1 MPFFRYVARD
11 RAGKLIDEVV
21 ETVNEEDLVSGLQ
34 SKGLLVISVALAPK
48 VTKSK
53 KSGNDKRRYHRAIKS
68 HDLIMFSRELATLLG
83 AGVTLIKGLDILCK
97 QIESQLLLAA
107 VEQIK
112 KDVEGGYTFQNALK
126 KHEKIFSSFWI
137 NLVETGEAS
146 GHLPSSL
153 DQVATY
159 LEENAELKRKIVSA
173 LMYPLIL
180 VIVATG
186 AIAVFL
192 LKIIPIFAEIF
203 KGFNVEL
210 PVLTQMV
217 INLSNVVRMY
227 FFPVAGTIAGL
238 FFVIKKYISTEKG
251 RLQFDGI
258 LLKIPVVGELSRE
271 IATERF
277 ASGLGTL
284 IKSGVPILH
293 ALEIS
298 EKIAGNKVMENALK
312 EVKTAVKEGKSM
324 GQTMGNSNLFSP
336 LVIQMIIVGEEIGEL
351 GKMLDRVSLFYK
363 ERVNTFIVRL
373 TTMFEPIVLVFMG
386 IVVGVLVVAMF
397 MPIFSISSAIKA
409 SG

>member
-11 RAGKLIDEVV
+11 RAGKLIDEVA
-21 ETVNEEDLVSGLQ
+21 ESVNEEDLVSNLQ
-34 SKGLLVISVALAPK
+34 LRGLLVVSVELASK
-48 VTKSK
+48 VIKSDK
-53 KSGNDKRRYHRAIKS
+53 TADKRRFHRAIKS
-68 HDLIMFSRELATLLG
+68 YDLIMFSRELSTLLG
-83 AGVTLIKGLDILCK
+83 AGVTLIRGLEILCK
-97 QIESQLLLAA
+97 QIESKMLLVT

-137 NLVETGEAS
+137 NLVETGEVS
-146 GHLPSSL
+146 GQLPSSL

-159 LEENAELKRKIVSA
+159 LEENAELKRKIILA

-210 PVLTQMV
+210 PVLTQIV
-217 INLSNVVRMY
+217 INISNIVRKY
-227 FFPVAGTIAGL
+227 IFLASGIIIVL
-238 FFVIKKYISTEKG
+238 FFAIKKYISTEKG
-251 RLQFDGI
+251 RWQFDGI
-258 LLKIPVVGELSRE
+258 MLKIPVLGDLTRE
-271 IATERF
+271 IATQRF

-298 EKIAGNKVMENALK
+298 EKIAGNKVMEKALK
-312 EVKTAVKEGKSM
+312 EVRTAVEEGKSI
-324 GQTMGNSNLFSP
+324 GQTIGNSGLFSP
-336 LVIQMIIVGEEIGEL
+336 LVIQMIVVGEEIGEL
-351 GKMLDRVSLFYK
+351 GKMLDRISVFYK
-363 ERVNTFIVRL
+363 TRVNTFIARL

-386 IVVGVLVVAMF
+386 IVVGVLVVAMY

>member
-11 RAGKLIDEVV
+11 KSGKLIDEVI
-21 ETVNEEDLVSGLQ
+21 ETVNEEGLVNSLQ
-34 SKGLLVISVALAPK
+34 AKGLLVISVGPVLE
-48 VTKSK
+48 VKSK
-53 KSGNDKRRYHRAIKS
+53 KKVDKRKYHRAVKP

-83 AGVTLIKGLDILCK
+83 AGVTLIKSLDILCR
-97 QIESQLLLAA
+97 QIESQTLLRV

-126 KHEKIFSSFWI
+126 KHNKIFSSFWI

-153 DQVATY
+153 DQVAIY
-159 LEENAELKRKIVSA
+159 LEESAELKKKIVSA

-180 VIVATG
+180 VIVATS

-192 LKIIPIFAEIF
+192 LKIIPIFSEIF

-210 PVLTQMV
+210 PVLTQIV
-217 INLSNVVRMY
+217 INISNIVRRY
-227 FFPVAGTIAGL
+227 FFLVAGILVAL
-238 FFVIKKYISTEKG
+238 FFIIKKYISTEKG
-251 RLQFDGI
+251 RWQFDNI
-258 LLKIPVVGELSRE
+258 ALKVPVIGQLMQE

-293 ALEIS
+293 ALEIT
-298 EKIAGNKVMENALK
+298 EKTAGNKVVEKALR
-312 EVKTAVKEGKSM
+312 EVRIAVKEGKGM
-324 GQTMGNSNLFSP
+324 GQTMQSSNLFSP
-336 LVIQMIIVGEEIGEL
+336 LVVQMVIVGEEIGEL
-351 GKMLDRVSLFYK
+351 GKMLDRVSAFYK
-363 ERVNTFIVRL
+363 ARVNTFISRL

-397 MPIFSISSAIKA
+397 MPIFSISSAVKA

>member
-1 MPFFRYVARD
+1 MPFFRYIARD
-11 RAGKLIDEVV
+11 KAGKLIDEMI
-21 ETVNEEDLVSGLQ
+21 ETKNEEDLINSLQ
-34 SKGLLVISVALAPK
+34 AKGLLVISVGPMAE
-48 VTKSK
+48 VKSK
-53 KSGNDKRRYHRAIKS
+53 KKADMRKYHRAVKP

-83 AGVTLIKGLDILCK
+83 AGVTLIKSLEILCK
-97 QIESQLLLAA
+97 QIESQTLLKA

-126 KHEKIFSSFWI
+126 KHDKIFSSFWI

-146 GHLPSSL
+146 GHLPLSL
-153 DQVATY
+153 DQVAVY
-159 LEENAELKRKIVSA
+159 LEENAALKGKIISA
-173 LMYPLIL
+173 LMYPMVL
-180 VIVATG
+180 VVVATG

-192 LKIIPIFAEIF
+192 IKIIPIFSEIF

-217 INLSNVVRMY
+217 INISNIARKY
-227 FFPVAGTIAGL
+227 FFIVIGIAIAI

-251 RLQFDGI
+251 RWQFDQAI
-258 LLKIPVVGELSRE
+258 LKIPVVGQLVQE

-298 EKIAGNKVMENALK
+298 EKTAGNKVMEK
-312 EVKTAVKEGKSM
+312 ELREVRMAVKEGKGM
-324 GQTMGNSNLFSP
+324 GQTMQKSNLFSP
-336 LVIQMIIVGEEIGEL
+336 LVIQMISVGEEIGEL
-351 GKMLDRVSLFYK
+351 GKMLDRVSVFYK
-363 ERVNTFIVRL
+363 ERVNTFITRV
-373 TTMFEPIVLVFMG
+373 TTMFEPIILVFMG

-397 MPIFSISSAIKA
+397 MPIFSLSSAVKS